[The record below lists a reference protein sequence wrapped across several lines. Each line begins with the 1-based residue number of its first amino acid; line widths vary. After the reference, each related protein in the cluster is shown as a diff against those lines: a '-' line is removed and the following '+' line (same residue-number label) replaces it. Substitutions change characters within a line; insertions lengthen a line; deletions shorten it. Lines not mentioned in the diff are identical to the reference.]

1 MVYRTFPF
9 RLHHI
14 LEEASKHEDESCSIS
29 WLPCGKS
36 FKIHDLD
43 GFKEKILP
51 KYLPKQSKYKSFKRQ
66 LQYYGFTNYGANQY
80 GHNSF
85 QRDQKSLLCQIEHR
99 AFKKSKG
106 IVATSDNIID
116 RNNLPPL
123 QPSSS
128 SSLSSS
134 SSSSG
139 EQQHQDHILI
149 PSSSSGVVPQKIP
162 SALAAHL
169 RSVLL
174 PGLSLPIAE
183 QQQMNNHHPQVTPEM
198 LLLAHEY
205 RQMSERAQMLR
216 ALTLEQSLQSNM
228 DSLAGLALL
237 RELQGATMIQSLNQ
251 GSQF

>member
-14 LEEASKHEDESCSIS
+14 LEEASKNEDESCYIS

-66 LQYYGFTNYGANQY
+66 LQYYGFTNFGANQY

-85 QRDQKSLLCQIEHR
+85 LRDQKSLLCQIEHR

-106 IVATSDNIID
+106 ITSDTID
-116 RNNLPPL
+116 HNQERSM
-123 QPSSS
+123 PSSS

-134 SSSSG
+134 TS
-139 EQQHQDHILI
+139 EQQETVAPGGVLPRKVPDALDQLRTALL
-149 PSSSSGVVPQKIP
+149 PSSVQS
-162 SALAAHL
+162 
-169 RSVLL
+169 
-174 PGLSLPIAE
+174 
-183 QQQMNNHHPQVTPEM
+183 PQVTPEM

-205 RQMSERAQMLR
+205 RQMTERAQMIQ
-216 ALTLEQSLQSNM
+216 ALMLGQTLQSNM
-228 DSLAGLALL
+228 DSLTGIALL
-237 RELQGATMIQSLNQ
+237 RELQGANMIGNLRPPQM
-251 GSQF
+251 

>member
-14 LEEASKHEDESCSIS
+14 LEEASKHEDESCCIS

-51 KYLPKQSKYKSFKRQ
+51 KYLPKQNKYKSFKRQ

-80 GHNSF
+80 GHKSF

-106 IVATSDNIID
+106 IATSDNIID
-116 RNNLPPL
+116 RSNLPPL

-162 SALAAHL
+162 SALAAQL
-169 RSVLL
+169 RTVLL

-183 QQQMNNHHPQVTPEM
+183 HQQTSNHHQVTPEM

-237 RELQGATMIQSLNQ
+237 RELQGASMIRSLNQ